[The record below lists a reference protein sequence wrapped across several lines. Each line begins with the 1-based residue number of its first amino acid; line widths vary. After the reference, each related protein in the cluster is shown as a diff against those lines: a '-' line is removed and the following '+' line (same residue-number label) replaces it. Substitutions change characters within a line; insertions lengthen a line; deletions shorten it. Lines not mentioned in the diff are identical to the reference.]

1 MPKIKANYHTHTT
14 YCDGESSPRD
24 IAGEA
29 VSLGMSE
36 LGFSGHS
43 YTSIDESYCMSREGM
58 QSYYD
63 EIGMLAAEYKDE
75 LRILRGIEMDY
86 FSDPEDYRFDWDHII
101 CSCHYIKKDGVV
113 FPVDESEE
121 ILTDA
126 CDKLYGGDI
135 YSLISDYYT
144 EVGNVL
150 DVVRAGC
157 ITAESSADARLVVG
171 HFDLITKFNEGGKLF
186 DESDPRY
193 KDAWVGALDRLAG
206 AAADRTGAYD
216 KKSGQAFENAS
227 RNDNVIFEINT
238 GAISRGYR
246 TSPYPAKEIL
256 IEIARRGIPVIL
268 SSDSHEKSTLMY
280 GFDEAEKL
288 ADELGLERVTL

>member
-1 MPKIKANYHTHTT
+1 MRWLVMLIIISLLFPGVSQAEKPKEAWVM
-14 YCDGESSPRD
+14 CSPR
-24 IAGEA
+24 GE
-29 VSLGMSE
+29 VCVRSKPKRQSE
-36 LGFSGHS
+36 EVGRVFSG
-43 YTSIDESYCMSREGM
+43 
-58 QSYYD
+58 
-63 EIGMLAAEYKDE
+63 
-75 LRILRGIEMDY
+75 
-86 FSDPEDYRFDWDHII
+86 DHIQLSGKRSGNWYH
-101 CSCHYIKKDGVV
+101 CYVPCEDGQGWIRGDYLS
-113 FPVDESEE
+113 FEE
-121 ILTDA
+121 PE
-126 CDKLYGGDI
+126 I
-135 YSLISDYYT
+135 Y
-144 EVGNVL
+144 
-150 DVVRAGC
+150 
-157 ITAESSADARLVVG
+157 
-171 HFDLITKFNEGGKLF
+171 EGGKLF

-206 AAADRTGAYD
+206 TAASHTGAYD